1 MQCIWSTVTYKIRG
15 YIKKP
20 HKQYPF
26 QAEIPKSLDR
36 LDAGGVSISNALF
49 GLNERPMAAINKSRH
64 DLFIEIEK
72 PPEHVNENE
81 TLFSNI

>member
-49 GLNERPMAAINKSRH
+49 GLDKIRYFVR
-64 DLFIEIEK
+64 
-72 PPEHVNENE
+72 
-81 TLFSNI
+81 TLLATLYVHE

>member
-49 GLNERPMAAINKSRH
+49 GLIQNQKT
-64 DLFIEIEK
+64 DKCF
-72 PPEHVNENE
+72 
-81 TLFSNI
+81 

>member
-49 GLNERPMAAINKSRH
+49 GLDKIRYFVRTLLATLYVHER
-64 DLFIEIEK
+64 
-72 PPEHVNENE
+72 
-81 TLFSNI
+81 